1 MTSQIDSDRR
11 CPRCSKLMMLE
22 IGPEESESGWTIMV
36 HTCWSCS
43 YVERDKDWKRP
54 KIKVR
59 TGPTMAE
66 RLQARRLGEGVPWRE
81 YVYPEVS
88 DVDA

>member
-1 MTSQIDSDRR
+1 MTVQVTDSDRR

-22 IGPEESESGWTIMV
+22 IGQEESESGWTLMI
-36 HTCWSCS
+36 HTCWSCA
-43 YVERDKDWKRP
+43 YVERDKDRKRP

-66 RLQARRLGEGVPWRE
+66 RLQAQRLGAGVPWRE
-81 YVYPEVS
+81 YVYPGEVPQ
-88 DVDA
+88 